1 MGLKFGGIRSAA
13 TALSGAMV
21 DALRAEPVPGRA
33 PVMVTWVPLGR
44 RRRRDR
50 GYDQAQVL
58 AERVAVT
65 TGLPCFRLL
74 ARVVETPPQA
84 RRNAAERAHALRG
97 AFRATRTAPGSV
109 LLVDDVLT
117 TGATAAECAGVL
129 RAAGASEVGLLT
141 AARSIGGPV
150 PARCYT
156 PSGLQPGSVV
166 ARGNDLR

>member
-21 DALRAEPVPGRA
+21 DALGADDVPGRP
-33 PVMVTWVPLGR
+33 PVVVTWVPLGKR
-44 RRRRDR
+44 RRRAR

-58 AERVAVT
+58 AERIGAAL
-65 TGLPCFRLL
+65 GLPCAKLL

-84 RRNAAERAHALRG
+84 RRNASERANALRG
-97 AFRATRTAPGSV
+97 AFRPARAAPVSV

-117 TGATAAECAGVL
+117 TGATAAACARAL
-129 RAAGASEVGLLT
+129 RAAGAGEVGLLT

-156 PSGLQPGSVV
+156 APGLQPGSVV
-166 ARGNDLR
+166 ARGNDPR